1 MDDPQWYFGSV
12 WTKSLDGSPVTPY
25 GAITAPWWKRVVA
38 LAIDNL
44 LLYVVTVLI
53 TVGSRSSSS
62 VSGLRLFAELAL
74 TFCYFGYL
82 NGVPGQT
89 VGKRLLAIRCV
100 DADTGEAI
108 GFRRGLARQ
117 FVVFVLGVAFLFPLF
132 LDGLWPLW
140 DQKRQAWH
148 DKVVRSVVIAS

>member
-1 MDDPQWYFGSV
+1 MDDPQWYGASV

-25 GAITAPWWKRVVA
+25 GAITAAWWKRVVA
-38 LAIDNL
+38 LVVDNL
-44 LLYVVTVLI
+44 LLYVVALLLSVRS
-53 TVGSRSSSS
+53 GS
-62 VSGLRLFAELAL
+62 SGAVTNFRFVAELAL

-89 VGKRLLAIRCV
+89 VGKRLLGIRCV

-108 GFRRGLARQ
+108 GFTRGLVRQ
-117 FVVFVLGVAFLFPLF
+117 GVVAVLSVAFLFPAL

-148 DKVVRSVVIAS
+148 DKAVRSVVIVA

>member
-1 MDDPQWYFGSV
+1 MDDPDWFRGGV

-25 GAITAPWWKRVVA
+25 GAITAAWWKRLVA
-38 LAIDNL
+38 LMVDNL
-44 LLYVVTVLI
+44 LLYIVTVL
-53 TVGSRSSSS
+53 VSVRSGS
-62 VSGLRLFAELAL
+62 SGAVTTIRFVAELAL

-89 VGKRLLAIRCV
+89 VGKRL
-100 DADTGEAI
+100 
-108 GFRRGLARQ
+108 FRQG
-117 FVVFVLGVAFLFPLF
+117 VVAVLSLAFLFPAF

-148 DKVVRSVVIAS
+148 DKVVRSVVISS

>member
-1 MDDPQWYFGSV
+1 MDDPQWYRGGV

-25 GAITAPWWKRVVA
+25 GAITAPWWKRLVA
-38 LAIDNL
+38 LMVDNV
-44 LLYVVTVLI
+44 LLYIVTVL
-53 TVGSRSSSS
+53 VSVRAGS
-62 VSGLRLFAELAL
+62 SGAVTTLRFVAELAL

-89 VGKRLLAIRCV
+89 VGKRVLGIRCV

-117 FVVFVLGVAFLFPLF
+117 AVVAVLSLAFLFPAF